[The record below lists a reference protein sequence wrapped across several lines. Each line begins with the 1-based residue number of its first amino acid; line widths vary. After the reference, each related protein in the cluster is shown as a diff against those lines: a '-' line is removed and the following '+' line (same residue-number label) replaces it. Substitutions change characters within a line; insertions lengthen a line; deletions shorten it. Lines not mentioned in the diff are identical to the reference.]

1 MVDLETVGLC
11 TRPMGLGA
19 FLGRLVEW
27 WYGRVFLQNWCLA
40 MFSKTWVFEG
50 FLDWIVFFF
59 LEGGSPNLSQWNTSQ
74 TPDLRTQNPRN
85 ALCPM
90 PATSQA
96 GLAALIES
104 VGSVEAAGE
113 AIYST
118 LFEAAPSVSVHNGS
132 FVWWLFS
139 KTDRLEPENHWV
151 CERRFIFQIPNLHFC
166 GFYVGFWRCMYR

>member
-1 MVDLETVGLC
+1 MEGC
-11 TRPMGLGA
+11 
-19 FLGRLVEW
+19 
-27 WYGRVFLQNWCLA
+27 
-40 MFSKTWVFEG
+40 FSKTDVWQCSPKPEFLKG
-50 FLDWIVFFF
+50 FWIESCFFFF

-151 CERRFIFQIPNLHFC
+151 CKRRFIFQIPNLHFC
-166 GFYVGFWRCMYR
+166 GFLCRFLEVYV